1 MGLSVNEDW
10 KITVRQFRGWAK
22 AAVFGNALSLCNV
35 FLEKAFSC
43 QVCVRYCVG
52 DVWYYLWSANL
63 PKKQSIMNVPHPLR
77 LINDYLWSANLPKK
91 QRDVIVDKLETVLK
105 VLCNFVNSRIVDGD
119 FERLKWGVDWVL
131 GGFGVFSRGLF
142 EVGLFVVACF
152 VKNATYYVVV
162 FVRLVVKGVQ
172 ISMADNLI
180 ERLVGEVAKGD

>member
-52 DVWYYLWSANL
+52 DVGY
-63 PKKQSIMNVPHPLR
+63 
-77 LINDYLWSANLPKK
+77 YLWSANLPKK

-105 VLCNFVNSRIVDGD
+105 VLCNSVNSRIVDGD

-142 EVGLFVVACF
+142 EVGLLVVDCF
-152 VKNATYYVVV
+152 VKNWANYVVV

-172 ISMADNLI
+172 ISMTDNLI